1 MPKLYLLYSTNPW
14 PPFHQASVLAIQT
27 SQQGMDH
34 QTRPMMLC
42 MCQNFPGN
50 HCKNQYINQKFR
62 EVWGRWSISVTE
74 YHSITSITITHYS
87 FSNYTPGILLGI
99 ALSELKKRFNFL
111 LVLFNLSG
119 SWFSDC
125 SLSFN
130 ILSSSYTVWS
140 LTFVLIWCCRP

>member
-1 MPKLYLLYSTNPW
+1 MHKLYLPYSTNPW
-14 PPFHQASVLAIQT
+14 PPFHQASVLAIHT

-34 QTRPMMLC
+34 QTHPMMLC

-62 EVWGRWSISVTE
+62 EVWERWSISVTE

-99 ALSELKKRFNFL
+99 ALSELKKKDLISYLCCLIYLDRDFMTVPSHSVFYLSLIQFEAWL
-111 LVLFNLSG
+111 LS
-119 SWFSDC
+119 
-125 SLSFN
+125 
-130 ILSSSYTVWS
+130 
-140 LTFVLIWCCRP
+140 